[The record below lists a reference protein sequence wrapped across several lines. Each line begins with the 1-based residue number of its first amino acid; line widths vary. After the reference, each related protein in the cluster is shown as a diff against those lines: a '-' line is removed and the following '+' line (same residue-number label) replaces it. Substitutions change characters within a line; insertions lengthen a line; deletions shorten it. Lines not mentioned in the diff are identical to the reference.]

1 MNNMKKVEIIVE
13 AVYVNRLIKLLRQ
26 KDINGYTIIDDIKG
40 CGGHGLKTG
49 DDVSDILTNSYVF
62 SVCEEEKYLEMK
74 DSIVNFIKKYG
85 GKCIV
90 SDVTLL
96 I

>member
-13 AVYVNRLIKLLRQ
+13 SVYVNRLIKLLRE
-26 KDINGYTIIDDIKG
+26 KDINGYTIIDEIKG
-40 CGGHGLKTG
+40 SGGHGLKTG
-49 DDVSDILTNSYVF
+49 DDVSNILSNSYVF
-62 SVCEEEKYLEMK
+62 TVCDEEKYLNMK
-74 DSIVNFIKKYG
+74 DSIVIFIKKYG